1 MIRRPGDGVVASD
14 ISRRGQTPVGQAG
27 TVSEDGSAPDADE
40 LERLGLYD
48 PSAPDSIDRLELI
61 QYVVDRGATLEEVA
75 ASTDLEELAM
85 DINLRPRGPFT
96 LRQVAASPD
105 IGLDVAQ
112 RLCTALGLSVDPD
125 KPMTVEESDTIRLLA
140 VDGTHLLG
148 EEATM
153 QLARVTGSAMARV
166 AETLLGGFRLRVQL
180 PRKDQGTRSVD
191 FIKETSGLAR
201 TLLPAFVRTLDA
213 LLRRQMVAVAERVWS
228 TDEER
233 SAVTLHRTVGFVD
246 LVGYTE
252 VSASLTVRQL
262 TAVLIEFDRRTV
274 EAVARGN
281 GQIVKTIGDEA
292 MFVTEDPA
300 DGCRIALE
308 LVRDFGRDQLPPVKV
323 GLATGEMVSV
333 FGDLYGPDVNLAAR
347 LVTAADPSTVVV
359 SEPTRGSTSEFVF
372 DVVPG
377 LVLKG
382 FPDPITAYR
391 LRR

>member
-1 MIRRPGDGVVASD
+1 VN
-14 ISRRGQTPVGQAG
+14 
-27 TVSEDGSAPDADE
+27 EDRSVPDADE

-48 PSAPDSIDRLELI
+48 PAAPDSVDRLELI
-61 QYVVDRGATLEEVA
+61 HYVMALGATLEDVVA
-75 ASTDLEELAM
+75 SADLEELAM

-96 LRQVAASPD
+96 LGEVAASLD
-105 IGLDVAQ
+105 IELEVAQ
-112 RLCTALGLSVDPD
+112 RLCTALGLSTDPD
-125 KPMTVEESDTIRLLA
+125 KPMTIDESETVRLLA
-140 VDGTHLLG
+140 VDGKELLG

-153 QLARVTGSAMARV
+153 QLARVAGGAMARV
-166 AETLLGGFRLRVQL
+166 AETLLGGFRLKVQL
-180 PRKDQGTRSVD
+180 PRRDEGTRSVD
-191 FIKETSGLAR
+191 FIKEYSGLAQ
-201 TLLPAFVRTLDA
+201 TLLPVFIRSLDA

-262 TAVLIEFDRRTV
+262 AAVLIEFDDRTV

-281 GQIVKTIGDEA
+281 GQIVKMIGDEA
-292 MFVTEDPA
+292 MFVTEDA
-300 DGCRIALE
+300 ANACRIALD
-308 LVRDFGRDQLPPVKV
+308 LVRDFGQDRLPRVRV

-347 LVTAADPSTVVV
+347 LVTAADPSSVVV
-359 SEPTRGSTSEFVF
+359 SEQTRESTSEFLF
-372 DVVPG
+372 DVVPD

-382 FPDPITAYR
+382 FPNPITAYR